1 MFECMRSLFAPQLL
15 GLTPLIAQANANG
28 VANELGKTLIAV
40 GVGLGLIGF
49 GGYAIWLGLAEQ
61 SEAGKAKFRRDSMA
75 AYGYVKPPIPWST
88 TAVTLGIGCAII
100 AAGVAWL
107 LYHFG

>member
-1 MFECMRSLFAPQLL
+1 MFECIRGLFAPQLL
-15 GLTPLIAQANANG
+15 SLTPWIAQANANG
-28 VANELGKTLIAV
+28 GDPELTKTLIAV

-49 GGYAIWLGLAEQ
+49 GGYAIWLGLNEQ

-88 TAVTLGIGCAII
+88 TAITLGIGCALI

-107 LYHFG
+107 VYFFA